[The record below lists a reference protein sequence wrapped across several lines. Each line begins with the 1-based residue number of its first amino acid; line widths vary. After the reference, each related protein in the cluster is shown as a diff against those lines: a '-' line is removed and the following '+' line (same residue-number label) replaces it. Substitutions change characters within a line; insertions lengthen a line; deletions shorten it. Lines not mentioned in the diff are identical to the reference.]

1 MSEDAVK
8 KEKNLQGIRGWL
20 LLVAVGVVAGPIFG
34 GVLIALSLPLLSDLS
49 DIISYNSTL
58 GFWLIFFTIGN
69 VLLLLMGI
77 LALFKF
83 FKKDK
88 VFPKL
93 FIALLVAGMVLGVA
107 DLAILNLLS
116 PEETIE
122 HSKDA
127 VRLGAQGFWSLVWG
141 AYMLKSK
148 RVKATFIE

>member
-20 LLVAVGVVAGPIFG
+20 LLVAVGVVAGPIMAG
-34 GVLIALSLPLLSDLS
+34 LSIVWTLPLLSHLS
-49 DIISYNSTL
+49 DLMSYNSTA
-58 GFWLIFFTIGN
+58 GFL
-69 VLLLLMGI
+69 VLFSSIVQVLFLLMGI

-93 FIALLVAGMVLGVA
+93 FIALLATGIVLGAA

-116 PEETIE
+116 PGETIE
-122 HSKDA
+122 HSKNA
-127 VRLGAQGFWSLVWG
+127 ARLGAQVFWSLVWG
-141 AYMLKSK
+141 AYILKSK